1 MTVYNKLKI
10 AILTIIST
18 QSLYAITLDPVQIQ
32 SGTGELLY
40 AEMKFSHADPNAR
53 IDVSLADPEDLMT
66 MGIIHQPPGHLN
78 FFTRRSSD
86 GSGVIVITSSRPVIE
101 SELNIL
107 LKIKEGNATRI
118 QQIKT
123 PFVRTKTAV
132 NQVTASSNEKTL
144 TPQII
149 VSEKDIALNL
159 PTSMQYHTQPEL
171 KNTNPNSVSSILTNT
186 QVPLAVSIVTPPM
199 LAINK
204 TASTSPEQTQTA
216 TPIETKQESMP
227 SDQSIPKKVK
237 QLDNKT
243 DAAATK
249 NNKLDEVKAK
259 QSPKKMTD
267 QKDPVPNKHIVQAN
281 ESLWKIAARIA
292 AQTNQS
298 IPQVMQQIKANN
310 THAFIQG
317 DINRMRQGVALNLAA
332 SNKNMQATK
341 KETSATPPTAQR
353 QSGKEKYKLNQAEM
367 SIVAGNEQDSAHG
380 SAQKETQLNPTS
392 SELSLKVMTAR
403 EKTVKLQKNVSQL
416 TLALQK
422 KDQRIQL
429 LNARLAQ
436 LQQQLQQQNLAKKPT
451 H

>member
-10 AILTIIST
+10 AILTILST
-18 QSLYAITLDPVQIQ
+18 QSLYAITLDPVQIH

-40 AEMKFSHADPNAR
+40 AEMKFSHADPNSR
-53 IDVSLADPEDLMT
+53 IDVSLADPEDLMA
-66 MGIIHQPPGHLN
+66 MGITHQPPGHLN
-78 FFTRRSSD
+78 FFTRRSAD

-123 PFVRTKTAV
+123 PFVRTKTDT
-132 NQVTASSNEKTL
+132 NLVTASNHEKPL

-159 PTSMQYHTQPEL
+159 PTSMQYHAQPDTATV
-171 KNTNPNSVSSILTNT
+171 KVNPITSASPNIQT
-186 QVPLAVSIVTPPM
+186 PLAVSIVAPPILATNNVPTPTTEKAQIAAS
-199 LAINK
+199 LESQNQS
-204 TASTSPEQTQTA
+204 TASKQITTQK
-216 TPIETKQESMP
+216 IKQADDKPDSVV
-227 SDQSIPKKVK
+227 SKNNKVDADQAKQNPKKV
-237 QLDNKT
+237 
-243 DAAATK
+243 
-249 NNKLDEVKAK
+249 
-259 QSPKKMTD
+259 MD
-267 QKDPVPNKHIVQAN
+267 QKNTESNKHVVQAN
-281 ESLWKIAARIA
+281 ESLWKIASRIA
-292 AQTNQS
+292 AQSNQS

-310 THAFIQG
+310 AHAFIQG

-332 SNKNMQATK
+332 GYKNTQSSK
-341 KETSATPPTAQR
+341 KDVALSAPVTQR

-367 SIVAGNEQDSAHG
+367 SLVAGNEQDSAHG
-380 SAQKETQLNPTS
+380 SAKKETQTNPTS

-403 EKTVKLQKNVSQL
+403 EKTVKLQKNVSKL
-416 TLALQK
+416 TLALQQ